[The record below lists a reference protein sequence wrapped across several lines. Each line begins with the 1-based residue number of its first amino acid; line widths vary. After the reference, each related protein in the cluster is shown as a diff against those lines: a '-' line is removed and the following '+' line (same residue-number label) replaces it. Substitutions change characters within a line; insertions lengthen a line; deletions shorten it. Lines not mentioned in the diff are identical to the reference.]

1 MGSVGCR
8 GDCPSHREVPGSRW
22 SALEEKKITKKNQ
35 TFTCSLFILLNSL
48 TLYNVEA
55 GGFFFFFFFFEK
67 NEHHPMVQHLSSLLC
82 VGWLIGD
89 TSWGADLTTESDIP
103 VRGSAGWYSSL
114 SNKRLI
120 RSQRDDQWPVSW
132 ALFLSPSPSPL
143 RHLFPL
149 AVECRLILHRSHKRP
164 LQFPERAADA

>member
-1 MGSVGCR
+1 MGSVGCSR
-8 GDCPSHREVPGSRW
+8 DCPSHREVPGSRCPW
-22 SALEEKKITKKNQ
+22 GEKKNQ
-35 TFTCSLFILLNSL
+35 TFTCLLFILLNSL
-48 TLYNVEA
+48 TLYYVEA
-55 GGFFFFFFFFEK
+55 GGFLFLQK
-67 NEHHPMVQHLSSLLC
+67 HEHHLMVQHLSSLLC

-132 ALFLSPSPSPL
+132 ALFLSPSPSL
-143 RHLFPL
+143 SDTCFLL
-149 AVECRLILHRSHKRP
+149 LLNAVWFCIALINVLYNSLNMP
-164 LQFPERAADA
+164 QTLYVWF